1 MTNKEIRMRCIEALS
16 SFGVREPARLI
27 NDAKALEEWVLAAAE
42 DKPIEAPKRGRQ
54 AKTADKGDA
63 PA

>member
-27 NDAKALEEWVLAAAE
+27 NDAKQLEEWVLAAAGE
-42 DKPIEAPKRGRQ
+42 PEEAPKARKAR
-54 AKTADKGDA
+54 AKTADKGNA